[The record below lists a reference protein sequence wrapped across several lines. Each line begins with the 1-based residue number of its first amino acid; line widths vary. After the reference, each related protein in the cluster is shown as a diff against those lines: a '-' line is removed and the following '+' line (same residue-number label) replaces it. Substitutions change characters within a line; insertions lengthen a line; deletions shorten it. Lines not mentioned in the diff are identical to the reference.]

1 MVNLAFCGLTRLS
14 SLTKFELLPFWHSF
28 SSAYKI
34 YVIGIL
40 ESLVF
45 EEPLLLLVFCLVF
58 CFCFGLLL
66 LLLSLLGAFFFVSKE
81 YHTFFHF
88 ARWDTAQITT
98 FAFMQNTEY
107 AFYSKMSLTIKYLYA
122 IVIVMG
128 QFSDCLFFQEVTP

>member
-1 MVNLAFCGLTRLS
+1 MVNLAFCGLTWLS

-28 SSAYKI
+28 SSSYKI

-81 YHTFFHF
+81 YHTFLLF
-88 ARWDTAQITT
+88 ASWVMEYFLSDENSAT
-98 FAFMQNTEY
+98 FKEGSSSFLPN
-107 AFYSKMSLTIKYLYA
+107 S
-122 IVIVMG
+122 
-128 QFSDCLFFQEVTP
+128 